1 MTVETLTNLLY
12 CSFPVVV
19 IVTVVIYVIVN
30 KNKDKPVDTTPP
42 QFYGM
47 RSPTLEEAAEIKAEV
62 APRNGKVVLV
72 LSLVMLPLAVCA
84 GGAAISIYG
93 EEDLGVVIIMGS
105 VAAGV
110 LLMYIGMVSMPL
122 YRIISLHTRRYSVG
136 ECYFADVRHLIR
148 VNHRGIPCDVYHA
161 VIKDAI
167 GTTWEADLP
176 KNYSYVQVGAR
187 CLVVIYAS
195 EKKVNRSPTNGKSL
209 YRRDIFVP
217 RDELMRYK

>member
-62 APRNGKVVLV
+62 APRNGKVILV

-93 EEDLGVVIIMGS
+93 EEDIGVVIIMGS

-122 YRIISLHTRRYSVG
+122 YWIISLHTRRYSVG

-176 KNYSYVQVGAR
+176 QNYSYVQVGAR

>member
-122 YRIISLHTRRYSVG
+122 YWIISLHTRRYSVG

-176 KNYSYVQVGAR
+176 QNYSYVQVGAR

>member
-30 KNKDKPVDTTPP
+30 KNKNRPVDTTPP

-47 RSPTLEEAAEIKAEV
+47 RSPTLEEAAEIKRQL
-62 APRNGKVVLV
+62 APRTSKPIVV
-72 LSLVMLPLAVCA
+72 LSLVMLPIAVCA
-84 GGAAISIYG
+84 GGAAISMYG
-93 EEDLGVVIIMGS
+93 EEDLGVVIIIGS

-122 YRIISLHTRRYSVG
+122 YRIISLHTKSYSVG

-176 KNYSYVQVGAR
+176 KELRFVQVGAR

>member
-1 MTVETLTNLLY
+1 MNVETINTLLY

-84 GGAAISIYG
+84 GGAAISMYG

-110 LLMYIGMVSMPL
+110 LLMYIGFISLPL
-122 YRIISLHTRRYSVG
+122 HRIISLLTKSYSVG
-136 ECYFADVRHLIR
+136 ECYFDDVKHLIR

-176 KNYSYVQVGAR
+176 KELRFVQVGAR

>member
-47 RSPTLEEAAEIKAEV
+47 CSPTLEEAAEIKAEV

-84 GGAAISIYG
+84 GGAAISMYG

-161 VIKDAI
+161 VITDQI
-167 GTTWEADLP
+167 
-176 KNYSYVQVGAR
+176 
-187 CLVVIYAS
+187 
-195 EKKVNRSPTNGKSL
+195 
-209 YRRDIFVP
+209 
-217 RDELMRYK
+217 

>member
-62 APRNGKVVLV
+62 APRNGKVILV

-122 YRIISLHTRRYSVG
+122 YWIISLHTRRYSVG

-176 KNYSYVQVGAR
+176 QNYSYVQVGAR

>member
-19 IVTVVIYVIVN
+19 MVTVVIYVIVN
-30 KNKDKPVDTTPP
+30 KNKNRPVDTTPP

-84 GGAAISIYG
+84 GGAAINMYG
-93 EEDLGVVIIMGS
+93 EEDLGVVIIIGS

-176 KNYSYVQVGAR
+176 KELRFVQVGAR

>member
-62 APRNGKVVLV
+62 APRNGKVILV

-93 EEDLGVVIIMGS
+93 EEDIGVVIIMGS

-176 KNYSYVQVGAR
+176 QNYSYVQVGAR

>member
-62 APRNGKVVLV
+62 APRNGKVILV

-136 ECYFADVRHLIR
+136 ECYFDDVKHLIR
-148 VNHRGIPCDVYHA
+148 VNYRGIPCDVYHA

-176 KNYSYVQVGAR
+176 KNYSYVQTGAR
-187 CLVVIYAS
+187 CLVVIHAS